1 MSPLLQ
7 SRLLRVLQEKEVRRV
22 GDNVPSFVD
31 VRVVAAAN
39 ESLEQRVKEGTFR
52 EDLYYRLNVIQV
64 ELPPLRERKDDIPL
78 LAAHFLN
85 RRQRPGCEPFRV
97 TKPVMDFLVGWNW
110 PGNVRELEN
119 VMERAA
125 ALCETTLIKLED
137 LPPSLVKKAGMNA
150 SDDQG
155 AEVTALPSISDT
167 SFTQSKGSQTST
179 GSSGLPPANGAK
191 GAESIK
197 PLKTY
202 LREQEQAYLN
212 RAMES
217 AGGDKEQ
224 AAILLGVSLAT
235 LYRKLSGDEAG

>member
-1 MSPLLQ
+1 
-7 SRLLRVLQEKEVRRV
+7 
-22 GDNVPSFVD
+22 
-31 VRVVAAAN
+31 
-39 ESLEQRVKEGTFR
+39 
-52 EDLYYRLNVIQV
+52 
-64 ELPPLRERKDDIPL
+64 
-78 LAAHFLN
+78 
-85 RRQRPGCEPFRV
+85 
-97 TKPVMDFLVGWNW
+97 MDFLVGWSW

-137 LPPSLVKKAGMNA
+137 LPPSLVKKVGLTV

-155 AEVTALPSISDT
+155 TEVTALPSISDT
-167 SFTQSKGSQTST
+167 SFTQSKGAHTST
-179 GSSGLPPANGAK
+179 GSSGQPSANGAK